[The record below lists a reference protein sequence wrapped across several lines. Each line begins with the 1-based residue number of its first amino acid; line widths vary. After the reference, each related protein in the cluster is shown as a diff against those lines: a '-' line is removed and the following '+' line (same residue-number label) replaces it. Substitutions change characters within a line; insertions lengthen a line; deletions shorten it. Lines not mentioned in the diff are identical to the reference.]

1 MGLQSC
7 TAARYGAQGVVCPV
21 IAERA
26 GVKKRRDLSR
36 AAPGQL
42 PEEGTQFPGASLPGL
57 HQHSSKEFEKFG
69 FRRKTVGCSIQNTAV

>member
-1 MGLQSC
+1 MSVQSC
-7 TAARYGAQGVVCPV
+7 IAVRFGAQGVVCPV

-42 PEEGTQFPGASLPGL
+42 PEEGT
-57 HQHSSKEFEKFG
+57 
-69 FRRKTVGCSIQNTAV
+69 